1 MKPKVNYF
9 GLKQTYSQTDIE
21 KKEDTNY
28 PYIKDERQ
36 TITINHSNI
45 NNINVNIN

>member
-21 KKEDTNY
+21 KKKTQIT
-28 PYIKDERQ
+28 PISRMKDRL
-36 TITINHSNI
+36 SL
-45 NNINVNIN
+45 